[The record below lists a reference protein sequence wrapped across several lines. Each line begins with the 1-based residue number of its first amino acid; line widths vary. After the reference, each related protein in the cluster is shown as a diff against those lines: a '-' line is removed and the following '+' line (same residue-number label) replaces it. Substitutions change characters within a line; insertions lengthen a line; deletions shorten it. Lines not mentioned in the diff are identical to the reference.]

1 MKYIERA
8 ISPVIR
14 QRAATSKVL
23 LLKGARQAGKST
35 VLQHEFAKY
44 NSVTFDDKEERRIA
58 REEPALFFL
67 NNKLPLIIDEVQKEP
82 SILEE
87 IKMRVDASD
96 ERGKII
102 LSGSQSLKLMKGASE
117 SLAGRVSILNL
128 GCLSLREIFGI
139 DFNQHFVPTESY
151 FKKREKHL
159 KDYQENI
166 WDIIFKGSY
175 PELYSS
181 KRGWQDFYS
190 SYVNTYIERD
200 INELIAAD
208 SVTFRKFMTVIA
220 ARTGELLNYSNVAAE
235 VEVSLPTIKTW
246 VSILER
252 TGVIHLLQ
260 PYATN
265 AIKRAIKTPKI
276 YFNDTGLASYLAGWT
291 EKQALQRSA
300 VAGNMF
306 ETFVVSEIIK
316 SFNNEGWDFKN
327 RIYFY
332 RGKDK
337 SAVKHNEIDL
347 LIEENATLYPIEI
360 KMTGNPTAKMAS
372 ANAVLAKI
380 HDKKIAPGTILC
392 LCEKKKYLS
401 KDVLAVPLNYV

>member
-14 QRAATSKVL
+14 KRAATSKVL

-128 GCLSLREIFGI
+128 GCLSLREIHNI

-159 KDYQENI
+159 KNYQENI
-166 WDIIFKGSY
+166 WDIIFKGGY

-347 LIEENATLYPIEI
+347 LIEENGTLYPIEI

-372 ANAVLAKI
+372 ANTVLAKI
-380 HDKKIAPGTILC
+380 HDKKIAPGVILC
-392 LCEKKKYLS
+392 LCDKKKYLS
-401 KDVLAVPLNYV
+401 KDVLAAPLNYV